1 LGFLLKDFRDSITLR
16 QGRDNA
22 FIMFLTEEV
31 KRSDKI
37 ALFKKHKILFA
48 DVKKSSYKFNT
59 RLIFLLE
66 YSLMIYSERL
76 NLKDEEILSR
86 KT

>member
-1 LGFLLKDFRDSITLR
+1 MRFLDFP
-16 QGRDNA
+16 
-22 FIMFLTEEV
+22 FF
-31 KRSDKI
+31 
-37 ALFKKHKILFA
+37 
-48 DVKKSSYKFNT
+48 KKSSYKFNT